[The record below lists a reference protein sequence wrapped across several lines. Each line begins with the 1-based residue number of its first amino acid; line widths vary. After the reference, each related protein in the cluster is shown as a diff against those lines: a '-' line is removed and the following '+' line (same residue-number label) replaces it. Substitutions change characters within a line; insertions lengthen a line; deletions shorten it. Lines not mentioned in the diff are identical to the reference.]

1 MMSDMEFPPPEKR
14 ETYPPDC
21 TVCGGSVVPKR
32 VTLTYPNREAPTKVR
47 VIDGVPAGVCDQ
59 CGEKYLLH
67 EVVVEIERLM
77 AAPPTRQ
84 ETVSVWEYAESA

>member
-1 MMSDMEFPPPEKR
+1 MMSGMEFPPPEKR
-14 ETYPPDC
+14 EAYPADC

-32 VTLTYPNREAPTKVR
+32 VTLSYPNREAPTNVQ

-59 CGEKYLLH
+59 CGEKYLLQ